1 MFAGRGPLCPEHVAD
16 WRLSGHQTQ
25 SFLGLFQLSVDPEES
40 LGSTSIGL
48 HTLHRGFLGY
58 LPPLRPQRPG
68 WMQRGR
74 LQPPQTAEGLNP
86 HRSAGGASVNMTFS
100 VRAQR
105 QHKHQD
111 LVCCVSG
118 TTRPR
123 PRCSFRRLRFE
134 DREARLSSEP
144 SEERRGCVA
153 FPLFKRGEAA
163 T

>member
-1 MFAGRGPLCPEHVAD
+1 MFAGWGPRLEHVAD

-48 HTLHRGFLGY
+48 HTPHRGFLGY
-58 LPPLRPQRPG
+58 LPPLPLRLRLQRPG

-74 LQPPQTAEGLNP
+74 LQPLQTAEGLNP
-86 HRSAGGASVNMTFS
+86 QRSAGGASVNMTFS

-111 LVCCVSG
+111 LVYRVPADTSA
-118 TTRPR
+118 T
-123 PRCSFRRLRFE
+123 SL
-134 DREARLSSEP
+134 
-144 SEERRGCVA
+144 
-153 FPLFKRGEAA
+153 LFSQTFAPEL
-163 T
+163 